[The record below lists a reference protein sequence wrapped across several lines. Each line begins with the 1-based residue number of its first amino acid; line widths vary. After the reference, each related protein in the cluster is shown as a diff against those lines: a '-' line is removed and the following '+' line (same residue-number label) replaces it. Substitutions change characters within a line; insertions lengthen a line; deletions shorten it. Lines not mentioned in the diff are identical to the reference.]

1 MPLDA
6 PQVCL
11 WGNDATVRWGEV
23 APDFGTS
30 GIAGRSLLGMG
41 QDGAADDEDET
52 ED

>member
-1 MPLDA
+1 MRLSF
-6 PQVCL
+6 
-11 WGNDATVRWGEV
+11 EV

>member
-1 MPLDA
+1 MMARHD
-6 PQVCL
+6 
-11 WGNDATVRWGEV
+11 EV